1 MTESSIW
8 FPFKETEFDE
18 KNENRVLIQ
27 DSKLVPVLSSA
38 QTFKKTFKNLLCSL
52 YLDSLD
58 SVKST
63 MGFINYW
70 LAMKTRFV
78 SENWK
83 F

>member
-8 FPFKETEFDE
+8 VPFKETEFDE
-18 KNENRVLIQ
+18 KIENRVLIQ
-27 DSKLVPVLSSA
+27 DSVLVPVLSSA
-38 QTFKKTFKNLLCSL
+38 QTFKNLLYSL

-78 SENWK
+78 SAIWK